1 MPKNSF
7 AYISNPTS
15 ATPHSLPS
23 PVYYAVQTHAKKY
36 IKNIQLIE
44 LLYSES
50 IYNRLGQELEY
61 THCSFV
67 SIIIS
72 FLSPES

>member
-15 ATPHSLPS
+15 ATPHSY
-23 PVYYAVQTHAKKY
+23 PVLFIMQYKLMQKY

-50 IYNRLGQELEY
+50 IYNHRPGKN
-61 THCSFV
+61 
-67 SIIIS
+67 
-72 FLSPES
+72 